1 MKTHEISILRL
12 RAYRD
17 AADIAGWNLHVS
29 MIDESIKATSPE
41 KLLQEKVDVPEN
53 FILGAHKDVCQ
64 QWKSIIEKDFPDAFP
79 EDEYFD
85 FSRMHILDTDA
96 YRVKERPIVI
106 GDGWCHANKERKF
119 TSIFIDKNYWEME
132 TSEVCYNDRDMI
144 KLRFKKK
151 KNG

>member
-53 FILGAHKDVCQ
+53 YILKAHKEVCNE
-64 QWKSIIEKDFPDAFP
+64 WKSRIEKDFPKAFP
-79 EDEYFD
+79 KDEYFNFD
-85 FSRMHILDTDA
+85 KIYNISTIPSHKDHPFT
-96 YRVKERPIVI
+96 I
-106 GDGWCHANKERKF
+106 GAAWCECHDEKAF
-119 TSIFIDKNYWEME
+119 TSLFINSKYWEME
-132 TSEVCYNDRDMI
+132 SSECLTEGHDMI

>member
-53 FILGAHKDVCQ
+53 FILKAHKDVCQ
-64 QWKSIIEKDFPDAFP
+64 QWKSIIEKDFPDVFKK
-79 EDEYFD
+79 DEYFNFD
-85 FSRMHILDTDA
+85 KIYNISTIPSHEQHPFT
-96 YRVKERPIVI
+96 I
-106 GDGWCHANKERKF
+106 GDGWCECHDEKRF
-119 TSIFIDKNYWEME
+119 TSLFINKKYWEME
-132 TSEVCYNDRDMI
+132 ISESLMDGHDMI